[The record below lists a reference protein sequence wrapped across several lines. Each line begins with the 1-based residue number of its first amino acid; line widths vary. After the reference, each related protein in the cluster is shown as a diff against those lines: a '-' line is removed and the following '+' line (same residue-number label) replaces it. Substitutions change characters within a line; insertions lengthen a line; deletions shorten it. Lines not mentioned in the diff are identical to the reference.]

1 MSGVDPIMSA
11 RTTADDLA
19 AFLADRAR
27 LVDDA
32 LDRYLPPATA
42 HPAIIH
48 EAMRYSV
55 FAGGKHLRPLL
66 VMAAAEAYGAR
77 PQDILP
83 VACAVDII
91 HTYSL
96 IHDDLPAMDN
106 SDVRR
111 GRPTCHIAFGEA
123 IAILAGDAL
132 HALAFQ
138 LIAEAAP
145 VFGAERTLRVSGEI
159 AAAIGTAGMV
169 GGQVCDLLA
178 EVPARHFPGGTL
190 PPKRPLP
197 DTVRE
202 IHTRKTAALIRAAVR
217 SGAILAGAPSDDL
230 HALSVYGEHLGLAY
244 QVVDDL
250 LDVVG
255 DAAKLGKPTGSD
267 NAKATYP
274 AAFGVA
280 GSRRIAAE
288 LTGRARASLQPL
300 GDRARL
306 LDALAGHLLTREA

>member
-1 MSGVDPIMSA
+1 MSEAEPTVIS
-11 RTTADDLA
+11 TAPTDDLA
-19 AFLADRAR
+19 AYLAARSR
-27 LVDDA
+27 LVDEA
-32 LDRYLPPATA
+32 LDRFLPPATA

-66 VMAAAEAYGAR
+66 VFASAEAYGTVAE
-77 PQDILP
+77 DILP
-83 VACAVDII
+83 VACAVDLI

-123 IAILAGDAL
+123 IAVLAGDAL

-138 LIAEAAP
+138 LIVDAAP
-145 VFGAERTLRVSGEI
+145 VFGAARTLLVSREI

-178 EVPARHFPGGTL
+178 EAPSRSFPGGTL
-190 PPKRPLP
+190 PPARPLP
-197 DTVRE
+197 EVVRE
-202 IHTRKTAALIRAAVR
+202 IHSRKTAALIRAAVR
-217 SGAILAGAPSDDL
+217 AGAILAAAPPDDL
-230 HALSVYGEHLGLAY
+230 DALTAYGEHLGLAY

-255 DAAKLGKPTGSD
+255 DEAKLGKPTRSD
-267 NAKATYP
+267 SSKATYP
-274 AAFGVA
+274 AAFGLER
-280 GSRRIAAE
+280 SRQIASE
-288 LTGRARASLQPL
+288 LTAQARASLRPL
-300 GDRARL
+300 GARGRML
-306 LDALAGHLLTREA
+306 AALADYLLVREA